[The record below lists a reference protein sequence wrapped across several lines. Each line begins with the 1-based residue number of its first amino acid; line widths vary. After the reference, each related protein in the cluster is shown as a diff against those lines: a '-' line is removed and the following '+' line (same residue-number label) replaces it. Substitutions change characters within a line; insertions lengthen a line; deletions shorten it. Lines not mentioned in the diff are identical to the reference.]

1 MKKHQLSEQLSSDP
15 RLKMVRQVTK
25 LMDEQFAIG
34 RFRFGLDP
42 ILGLIPVV
50 GDVGAYVISATLVI
64 TMIRHGTSGRVAAKM
79 LWNITLD
86 ALVGAIPLVGA
97 VFDFAY
103 KANTRNLKLL
113 TEHYTEGKHQGS
125 AKPVVLSI
133 ILTMLLI
140 LALLIYLSIK
150 ALLWMDSKLSPLIL
164 K

>member
-1 MKKHQLSEQLSSDP
+1 
-15 RLKMVRQVTK
+15 
-25 LMDEQFAIG
+25 
-34 RFRFGLDP
+34 
-42 ILGLIPVV
+42 
-50 GDVGAYVISATLVI
+50 
-64 TMIRHGTSGRVAAKM
+64 
-79 LWNITLD
+79 
-86 ALVGAIPLVGA
+86 
-97 VFDFAY
+97 
-103 KANTRNLKLL
+103 LKLL